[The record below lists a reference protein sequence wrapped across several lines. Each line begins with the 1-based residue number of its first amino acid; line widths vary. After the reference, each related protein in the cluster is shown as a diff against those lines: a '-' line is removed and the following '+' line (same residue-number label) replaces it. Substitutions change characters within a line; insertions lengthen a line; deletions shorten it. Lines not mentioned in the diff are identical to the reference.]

1 MIEDLKQPKAGAEP
15 LKFSTKYSRNLL
27 SQFLLLMQKQL
38 QQYWRMPAYNSMRL
52 AFTCVFGLVF
62 GSIYWRIGK
71 DRWALASW
79 LLLPFAIFIM
89 LA

>member
-1 MIEDLKQPKAGAEP
+1 MIEDLKQPKEGTEP

-27 SQFLLLMQKQL
+27 SQFRLLMQKQL

-71 DRWALASW
+71 DR
-79 LLLPFAIFIM
+79 
-89 LA
+89 